1 VTWTPTVGALVLAA
15 VAGLLCLIVALVV
28 AVRLV
33 RRAAP
38 ELLRGDV

>member
-1 VTWTPTVGALVLAA
+1 MTWAPSVGALLGAA
-15 VAGLLCLIVALVV
+15 AAGLFCLIVALFV